1 MGNRRGKPPSGN
13 QWIGAVRPPY
23 MLIFLG
29 ILFAVAPAVIWM
41 TLARTRPIG
50 LAIGGT
56 LLAGAGLLISVQRGW
71 IEAPGPDAHL
81 LFAALAPLLIACG
94 VRREGRHGNPPPPR
108 WTFRRN
114 GAIGFLATQFALT
127 LLVGLGYALMLSE
140 GSDAPPSTALPA
152 LPSGISIADEGIGCG
167 SGGCYREA
175 TVTGEDGMSRPEI
188 IRELGLQQE
197 NCRASGWLLDW
208 RDVCV
213 GARDNGKN
221 VIVYAAWGY

>member
-1 MGNRRGKPPSGN
+1 MGNQGL
-13 QWIGAVRPPY
+13 GAARPPY

-29 ILFAVAPAVIWM
+29 ILFAVAPAVVWT

-56 LLAGAGLLISVQRGW
+56 LLAGAGLLIGVQRGW
-71 IEAPGPDAHL
+71 IEAPRPDAHL
-81 LFAALAPLLIACG
+81 LFTALAPLLIACG
-94 VRREGRHGNPPPPR
+94 VGLEGRHGNPPPPR
-108 WTFRRN
+108 WTYRRN
-114 GAIGFLATQFALT
+114 GAIGFLGTQFALT
-127 LLVGLGYALMLSE
+127 LAVGLVYALLLSE
-140 GSDAPPSTALPA
+140 GSDAPPSKA
-152 LPSGISIADEGIGCG
+152 LPSLPAGISITDEGIGCG

-175 TVTGEDGMSRPEI
+175 TVTSEDGLSRPEI

-197 NCRASGWLLDW
+197 SCRANGWLLDW

-221 VIVYAAWGY
+221 VIVYATWGY